1 MKDNV
6 YIGKAGNKYLKG
18 KTLVKS
24 ASSADVFE
32 SETEPKQRLNQM
44 KRKGIIPKDSKI
56 KILCKK
62 DENAF
67 DKFERNRLDKAV
79 SSKDKWNLKMD
90 IESFK
95 KELVDLQN
103 TAADLPDNYVRE
115 ICKSENYPFEDV
127 IDNDFELNLWCDETE
142 AFLNDSLNI
151 KEEKMRRG
159 NMKINESELPGDDG
173 GRMDYLNDLKNALEE
188 ADYPAIWEDEDPDHP
203 SGLKAKVLKVST
215 DCGDFRFDY
224 VPGEWIYI
232 VDFSG
237 PNREFTVTDLQY
249 PDDVVALVERTVQE
263 VIDDDVV
270 Y

>member
-6 YIGKAGNKYLKG
+6 YIGKVGNKYLKG

-24 ASSADVFE
+24 VSSADVFE

-44 KRKGIIPKDSKI
+44 KKKGIIPKDSKI

-67 DKFERNRLDKAV
+67 DKFERNKLDKAV

-90 IESFK
+90 IESLK
-95 KELVDLQN
+95 KELVDSQN
-103 TAADLPDNYVRE
+103 TAADLPDNYVKE
-115 ICKSENYPFEDV
+115 ICRSENYPFEDA
-127 IDNDFELNLWCDETE
+127 IDDDIELNLWCDETE

-151 KEEKMRRG
+151 KEENMRRG
-159 NMKINESELPGDDG
+159 NILKESESQDG

-188 ADYPAIWEDEDPDHP
+188 ATYPAVWEDEDPDYP
-203 SGLKAKVLKVST
+203 SGLKNKVLKVST

-249 PDDVVALVERTVQE
+249 PEDVVALVEKTVQE

>member
-6 YIGKAGNKYLKG
+6 YIGKVGNKYLKG

-24 ASSADVFE
+24 ISSADVFE

-56 KILCKK
+56 KVLCKK

-67 DKFERNRLDKAV
+67 DRFERNRLDKAV

-115 ICKSENYPFEDV
+115 ICRSENYPFEDV
-127 IDNDFELNLWCDETE
+127 IDDDLELNLWCDEAE
-142 AFLNDSLNI
+142 AFLNDSLNM
-151 KEEKMRRG
+151 KERKMKSKNNR
-159 NMKINESELPGDDG
+159 INEGFEDNGS
-173 GRMDYLNDLKNALEE
+173 MDYLNDLKNALEK
-188 ADYPAIWEDEDPDHP
+188 AGYPTTWEDEDLGYP
-203 SGLKAKVLKVST
+203 SGLKTRVLRVST

-224 VPGEWIYI
+224 VSGEWIYI

-249 PDDVVALVERTVQE
+249 PDDVVALVEKTVQE
-263 VIDDDVV
+263 VIDDNVI